1 MPDADVIV
9 SWSFATVPQEARAA
23 FQRPTAYVELPTP
36 PGRAYGSQVDKLGWP
51 RPIRTAIQ
59 QYLPGVTP
67 RRVAVL
73 GFSESCHGVRNL
85 LKSGDGGY
93 VDAAVA
99 IDGVHTPYVGSK
111 QVDPNTMRPWL
122 DFGRLAVEN
131 RRLMVVTHSSV
142 VPPGYASTT
151 ETASYLW
158 KTLTGSSEASAEE
171 DIDPPLPPLTA
182 PPRTIHIAGGP
193 STGATRDV
201 HYPAPPWLPF
211 KRRGGLVIL
220 GAKNLDKGGGQA
232 DHIYQAKV
240 ILPLV
245 LTELLAARWN
255 AIDPDDPGVACYIG

>member
-201 HYPAPPWLPF
+201 FYPAPPWLPF

-220 GAKNLDKGGGQA
+220 GAKNLDGPGTA
-232 DHIYQAKV
+232 DHIYQARV
-240 ILPLV
+240 VLPLV